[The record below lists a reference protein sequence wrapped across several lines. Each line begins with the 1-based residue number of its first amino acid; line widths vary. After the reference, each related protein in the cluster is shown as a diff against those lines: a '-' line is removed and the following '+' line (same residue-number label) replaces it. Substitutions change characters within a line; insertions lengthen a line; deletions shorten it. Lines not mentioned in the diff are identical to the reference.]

1 MRAGADADADARDR
15 IVLSFFAITWGLRR
29 RNRIRVV
36 SLLMFFKSLFIVI
49 RSKYSFGTGRTASA
63 ASAAPAVERPWTRN
77 WFNIYTSIFAN
88 NQNVVTTTE
97 TATAVAAA
105 ATQNTIHSLTAQQL
119 WLGTQ
124 CERIRYMDS
133 TLASRLRMKM
143 KTSSDAQRICAVI
156 VIAATTNARL
166 RLLDIITSFS
176 SNIRKLHFNNRT
188 L

>member
-1 MRAGADADADARDR
+1 
-15 IVLSFFAITWGLRR
+15 
-29 RNRIRVV
+29 
-36 SLLMFFKSLFIVI
+36 MFFKSLFIVI
-49 RSKYSFGTGRTASA
+49 RSKYSFGTGKT